1 MNTTRERP
9 IFRAFPALRVPFVP
23 LGLWPTPV
31 QAFSPLAYVK
41 RDDLSSPLYGGN
53 KVRTLE
59 VLFGEALERRAT
71 HIVSTGAFGSNHGA
85 ATLIHAP
92 RAGLIPEL
100 ALFPQPVSRAAQE
113 NLRVM
118 VGHARSTRGA
128 PRIMPHWSALPLSML
143 AAHVEHRVRGERPFV
158 MVPGGATPRG
168 ALGYVNAAL
177 ELAAQID
184 AGDLPAPD
192 TIYVGAGSTCTAA
205 GLVLGTTLAFRR
217 GQGWSVPPRVV
228 AVRVTPW
235 PVTSSR
241 RIVGLAVATGRYL
254 ARASG
259 DASAAVDR
267 ATLADRLEVDPTQLG
282 AGYGVAT
289 AAGRAAISTF
299 RDALD
304 LELDTTYSAKAAASM
319 LRAIASGSKETAL
332 FWSTKSTAP
341 LPPVASEE
349 LAAASRRVRE
359 FLARSER

>member
-1 MNTTRERP
+1 MNTTRDRP
-9 IFRAFPALRVPFVP
+9 IFAEFPALRVPFVP
-23 LGLWPTPV
+23 LGIWPTPV
-31 QAFSPLAYVK
+31 EAFSPRAYVK

-59 VLFGEALERRAT
+59 VLFGEALERGAT

-100 ALFPQPVSRAAQE
+100 ALFPQPVSTAAQA
-113 NLRVM
+113 NLRVLE
-118 VGHARSTRGA
+118 GHARKDRGA
-128 PRIMPHWSALPLSML
+128 PRIMPHWSALPLSMM
-143 AAHVEHRVRGERPFV
+143 AARVHHRVRGHRPFV

-168 ALGYVNAAL
+168 ALGYVNAAF

-192 TIYVGAGSTCTAA
+192 AIYVGAGSTCTAA
-205 GLVLGTTLAFRR
+205 GLLLGTMLAFLR
-217 GQGWSVPPRVV
+217 GRGWKVPPRIV

-235 PVTSSR
+235 PVTSAR

-254 ARASG
+254 ARAAA

-267 ATLADRLEVDPTQLG
+267 STLSTCLEVDADQLG
-282 AGYGVAT
+282 DGYGIPT
-289 AAGRAAISTF
+289 AAGRDAIVTF
-299 RDALD
+299 RDAMG
-304 LELDTTYSAKAAASM
+304 LELDTTYSAKTAASI
-319 LRAIASGSKETAL
+319 LRAIASGPDETSL

-341 LPPVASEE
+341 LPPVTSEA
-349 LAAASRRVRE
+349 LAAASRRVRS
-359 FLARSER
+359 FLAR